1 MDMNLK
7 GCIALITGG
16 ARGIGIAEAEALAAE
31 GVSIALNDID
41 KDAANL
47 AVEKLKKIGVDAE
60 CFVGDAADED
70 SVKEN
75 IKKISQRFGRLD
87 ILVNNAGIGVRP
99 SYAAADMPVGA
110 WDLMQHVHVRST
122 FLWSRGAIPLMR
134 RSGFGRII
142 NTSSMN
148 YTGGGRVG
156 ASHYVAAKAAIAGF
170 TRVLAKEVG
179 PSGITVNAIAPG
191 YVSTELIA
199 DFSDEMM
206 DIVRNQNPTQRLCSP
221 EEIGKLVAFLSS
233 RHAGFINGEII
244 CIDGGRRE
252 YYWGNDA

>member
-1 MDMNLK
+1 M
-7 GCIALITGG
+7 
-16 ARGIGIAEAEALAAE
+16 E
-31 GVSIALNDID
+31 
-41 KDAANL
+41 
-47 AVEKLKKIGVDAE
+47 
-60 CFVGDAADED
+60 
-70 SVKEN
+70 
-75 IKKISQRFGRLD
+75 
-87 ILVNNAGIGVRP
+87 
-99 SYAAADMPVGA
+99 
-110 WDLMQHVHVRST
+110 
-122 FLWSRGAIPLMR
+122 
-134 RSGFGRII
+134 
-142 NTSSMN
+142 
-148 YTGGGRVG
+148 

-199 DFSDEMM
+199 DFSGEMM